1 MISLTNI
8 SSYAILTTRLPTTK
22 YTKKAIKLVDI
33 VANEDNVTN
42 IAHIKY
48 NIFNTFSIIEYY
60 KIVQFSRNIHDF
72 FKKFS

>member
-48 NIFNTFSIIEYY
+48 NIFIIQNHSPHY
-60 KIVQFSRNIHDF
+60 QFTHLQTSTHF
-72 FKKFS
+72 